1 MNHDETIANATD
13 TLSNFR
19 KTITASIESLAIW
32 VRSGF
37 RFFLGLSIL
46 MALGT
51 AGCTGSKSL
60 AKKGAQLEQAGLYDN
75 AAMYYYNSLLRNTN
89 NVDARI
95 GLSRT
100 GQRVGNDKLAA
111 FSKAGTLENPKEA
124 VYAYRDMEAYRTKL
138 SKVGINTEV
147 PSYFPED
154 YQAMESIY
162 LEGLYEKGNE
172 LLANRNFDEAHRVFT
187 EMENLNPGYRDIHTL
202 RNISA
207 NEPIYAAAVIDFDA
221 GRYRKAYQGFNQVFQ
236 SDANYKEV
244 SVLRGECLDLGKFP
258 IVLAPFENSTK
269 NIDVERRLHAFVL
282 TQLSTLD
289 DPFVKVVDR
298 EDINRVLAE
307 QRLSLSGLTE
317 ASAARQAGNLLNAK
331 AILTG
336 SVLNYQADEGAWKK
350 TTQRGYVRHSIKTVD
365 KKTGTTTVESKFE
378 PTSYNRYSN
387 STTVTLEF
395 QYKMIST
402 ETGEVLFSGIFER
415 SFADHAD
422 YAVYSGEITEL
433 YPAGKD
439 GPQTDSNSK
448 RALMNLLRA
457 DRTVKTTDQLSKEA
471 YYYAASQLSG
481 ELQNHLATL

>member
-1 MNHDETIANATD
+1 M
-13 TLSNFR
+13 
-19 KTITASIESLAIW
+19 
-32 VRSGF
+32 
-37 RFFLGLSIL
+37 GLSIL
-46 MALGT
+46 VALGT
-51 AGCTGSKSL
+51 AGCSGSKSL
-60 AKKGAQLEQAGLYDN
+60 TKKGAQLEQAGLYDN
-75 AAMYYYNSLLRNTN
+75 AAMYYYNSLLRNAN

-100 GQRVGNDKLAA
+100 GQRVVNDKLSA
-111 FSKAGTLENPKEA
+111 FSKARTLENPKEA
-124 VYAYRDMEAYRTKL
+124 VYQYRDMEAYRIKL
-138 SKVGINTEV
+138 ANVGINTEV

-154 YQAMESIY
+154 YQSMESVY
-162 LEGLYEKGNE
+162 LEDLYEKGNE
-172 LLANRNFDEAHRVFT
+172 LLGNRDFDQAHSVFT
-187 EMENLNPGYRDIHTL
+187 EMENLDPGYRDIRTL

-221 GRYRKAYQGFNQVFQ
+221 ARYRAAYKGFNQVFQ
-236 SDANYKEV
+236 SDPNYKEA

-258 IVLAPFENSTK
+258 IVIAPFDNTTK
-269 NIDVERRLHAFVL
+269 NIDVESRLHAFVL

-298 EDINRVLAE
+298 DDINRILAE

-331 AILTG
+331 AIVTG
-336 SVLNYQADEGAWKK
+336 SVLKYQTDEGAWKK
-350 TTQRGYVRHSIKTVD
+350 TTQRGYVRHSVKTVD
-365 KKTGTTTVESKFE
+365 EKTKTTTVVSQYE

-387 STTVTLEF
+387 ATSVNLEF
-395 QYKMIST
+395 QYKVIST

-415 SFADHAD
+415 TFSDHAE

-439 GPQTDSNSK
+439 GPQTDAAGK
-448 RALMNLLRA
+448 RNLMNLLRA

-471 YYYAASQLSG
+471 YFYAASQLAA
-481 ELQNHLATL
+481 ELQSHLASL